1 MKTSIA
7 PFNGKVLKRSLLL
20 LAYPSLRKLPEA
32 QWSKSLQRARNG
44 NFDFVEWTALLAGV
58 GVATYVL
65 RFDSEFAA
73 ILTPI
78 EKYLFQLVAA
88 LPLLLLL
95 IGPFYLRRTRRNL
108 DLEIER
114 TQLAHRADTLEVK

>member
-20 LAYPSLRKLPEA
+20 LAYPGLRKLPEA
-32 QWSKSLQRARNG
+32 QWSKALQRARNG
-44 NFDFVEWTALLAGV
+44 DFDFVEWIALLAGV

-65 RFDSEFAA
+65 RFDSEFGA